1 MSTVMDK
8 LTSRQPLKDSSN
20 YKNNSEM
27 TPSKSRSQLSVAL
40 PITQNTPP
48 ESISAIRR
56 PETNLFETPTRL
68 YNIDTTSLVGESQ
81 HLIMQSSYLSPAFSS
96 PTQKHTQE
104 QNSEKLTSSPIRK
117 SLETKKSKSKAK
129 SNTSPA
135 NTGRSFNLQSE
146 DKPPYSYA
154 TLIGISI
161 LSHPEK
167 KLTLSHIYQWISDTF
182 KYYKKGDVG
191 WQNSIR
197 HNLSLNKAF
206 IKGEKSKDGKGHFW
220 CIKPGCEEQFLK
232 SRSVKKSSYQE
243 VMDQINHASKINAE
257 AAARA
262 AEEKAAKEATE
273 SKLNSNYGRTNL
285 ASSPNY
291 PKSKRKLECDDED
304 DDFEYDEEDVTVID
318 PPMKKQKV
326 ATLGEPWQSSP
337 PIKSTSSN
345 DTSDT
350 VNVAASSSES
360 KVNAVI
366 TTTPKTTSTP
376 RFVIDSPNRPILAGK
391 NLTYTSSFSCSSNF
405 ELSPVRPL
413 ETGPLLEPLTPA
425 NNIYRTFQTQQQQ
438 SLSSSHVILRSRTPK
453 STIVKTPIRNIR
465 TPQTSSIVRK
475 LWNSP
480 SYLDD
485 FYYSPLINNSIN
497 LLAVSSNSKL
507 STIQGSFSSYDDD
520 DMVSRNFENPHVH
533 SSPILGVSSDRVIV
547 VDDKE
552 ERKNLLQD
560 LKNVENSSKSKS

>member
-117 SLETKKSKSKAK
+117 SLETKKLKSKAK

-291 PKSKRKLECDDED
+291 PKLKRKLECDDED

-438 SLSSSHVILRSRTPK
+438 LLLLLHVILRSRTPK

-485 FYYSPLINNSIN
+485 FYYSPLINNLIN

-507 STIQGSFSSYDDD
+507 STIQGSFLSYDDD

>member
-117 SLETKKSKSKAK
+117 SLETKKLKSKAK

-291 PKSKRKLECDDED
+291 PKLKRKLECDDED

-350 VNVAASSSES
+350 VNMAASSSES

-438 SLSSSHVILRSRTPK
+438 LLQLLHVILRSRTPK

-485 FYYSPLINNSIN
+485 FYYSPLINNLIN

-507 STIQGSFSSYDDD
+507 STIQGSFLSYDDD

>member
-1 MSTVMDK
+1 MSTVLDK

-117 SLETKKSKSKAK
+117 SLETKKLKSKAK

-273 SKLNSNYGRTNL
+273 SKLNSNYCRTNL

-291 PKSKRKLECDDED
+291 PKLKRKLECDDED

-350 VNVAASSSES
+350 VNMAASSSES

-438 SLSSSHVILRSRTPK
+438 LLLLHVILRSRTPK

-485 FYYSPLINNSIN
+485 FYYSPLINNLIN

-507 STIQGSFSSYDDD
+507 STIQGSFLSYDDD